1 MMANHQTAALLSP
14 TASQPANIIATGQ
27 RNQVLIGTPAYGGM
41 VHTDF
46 VDSILQFANSGIP
59 FALMTIGN
67 ESLITRARNT
77 ILSAFHVRPEFTHLL
92 FLDGDV
98 LLPAAGLHALLDSG
112 RDVIGAA
119 VALKGLNADGSRIFN
134 FGGCIGEEGRLYKTE
149 RLGTAAILL
158 SRNAVNAL
166 VEDAIANS
174 RCYNRPST
182 TRGEYDAAVHYD
194 VFRVGVIGDE
204 YISEDF
210 FACHTLRRLG
220 FDVFVDPTIVTRH
233 HGQLAV

>member
-1 MMANHQTAALLSP
+1 MSEVQTSDSSP
-14 TASQPANIIATGQ
+14 L
-27 RNQVLIGTPAYGGM
+27 VLVGTPAYAGM

-46 VDSILQFANSGIP
+46 VDSILQFANARIP

-67 ESLITRARNT
+67 ESLITRARNA
-77 ILSAFHVRPEFTHLL
+77 IVAAFHARPELTHLL

-98 LLPAAGLHALLDSG
+98 LLPAEGLARMLAHG

-134 FGGCIGEEGRLYKTE
+134 FGDCIGEAGELYKVT
-149 RLGTAAILL
+149 RLGTAALLL
-158 SRNAVNAL
+158 SRKAVLAL
-166 VEDAIANS
+166 VDDAIANA

-182 TRGEYDAAVHYD
+182 SRGNFDAAVHYD

-210 FACHTLRRLG
+210 YACHTLRRLG
-220 FDVFVDPTIVTRH
+220 FDVFVDPLIVTRH

>member
-1 MMANHQTAALLSP
+1 MSEVQTSGSSP
-14 TASQPANIIATGQ
+14 L
-27 RNQVLIGTPAYGGM
+27 VLVGTPAYAGM

-46 VDSILQFANSGIP
+46 VDSILQFTNARIP

-67 ESLITRARNT
+67 ESLITRARNA
-77 ILSAFHVRPEFTHLL
+77 IVAAFHARPELTHLL

-98 LLPAAGLHALLDSG
+98 LLPAEGLARMLAHGS
-112 RDVIGAA
+112 DVIGAA

-134 FGGCIGEEGRLYKTE
+134 FGDCVGETGELYKVT
-149 RLGTAAILL
+149 RLGTAALLL
-158 SRNAVNAL
+158 SRKAVQTL
-166 VEDAIANS
+166 IDDAIANA

-182 TRGEYDAAVHYD
+182 SRGNFDAAVHYD

-210 FACHTLRRLG
+210 YACHTLRRLG
-220 FDVFVDPTIVTRH
+220 FDVFVDPLVVTRH

>member
-1 MMANHQTAALLSP
+1 MNTQAATPL
-14 TASQPANIIATGQ
+14 
-27 RNQVLIGTPAYGGM
+27 VMIGTPAYGGM

-46 VDSILQFANSGIP
+46 VDSILQLANAQIK

-67 ESLITRARNT
+67 ESLITRARNA
-77 ILSAFHVRPEFTHLL
+77 IAAAFHARVEFTHLL

-98 LLPAAGLHALLDSG
+98 LLPASG
-112 RDVIGAA
+112 VARMLASGKDVIGAA
-119 VALKGLNADGSRIFN
+119 VALKGLNPDGSRIFN
-134 FGGCIGEEGRLYKTE
+134 FGDCIGEDGELYKVT
-149 RLGTAAILL
+149 RLGTAALLL
-158 SRNAVNAL
+158 SRRAVQAL
-166 VEDAIANS
+166 VDDAIAHA
-174 RCYNRPST
+174 RCYNRPGTS
-182 TRGEYDAAVHYD
+182 RGDFDAAVHYD

-210 FACHTLRRLG
+210 FACHTLRTLG